1 MKKALKRLSS
11 LVVCGTLSL
20 TLFAGCSG
28 SSSDTSST
36 AAGSAVS
43 GSTSASASGGETV
56 EKQFEGVKLVYW
68 SNWEATEPQG
78 VVITEA
84 VKAFEEETG
93 ATVDLQFKGRKGI
106 KEGLIPALDAEQ
118 KQLW

>member
-36 AAGSAVS
+36 AAGSAPRCR
-43 GSTSASASGGETV
+43 
-56 EKQFEGVKLVYW
+56 
-68 SNWEATEPQG
+68 EAHPLQQA
-78 VVITEA
+78 EA
-84 VKAFEEETG
+84 KRSKSSSRALSWCIGPTG
-93 ATVDLQFKGRKGI
+93 RLPSRRA
-106 KEGLIPALDAEQ
+106 
-118 KQLW
+118 W

>member
-43 GSTSASASGGETV
+43 GSTSASAIIS
-56 EKQFEGVKLVYW
+56 K
-68 SNWEATEPQG
+68 
-78 VVITEA
+78 IT
-84 VKAFEEETG
+84 K
-93 ATVDLQFKGRKGI
+93 LQFIYCFADFSKDTFHSTQAVDV
-106 KEGLIPALDAEQ
+106 LVFLFVLVPVDQWSSL
-118 KQLW
+118 